1 MEMKIVDLPA
11 IAVIGKAGLCTP
23 EKNVAQHLWREANAH
38 FAEVAAL
45 GLKHPDGTYVGFWGA
60 MSDEGMRF
68 RPWTHRFTRGL
79 YLAGVQT
86 RADARA
92 PEGWTKWIMPARKY
106 AVADVAP
113 NEYDKVFCEVVS
125 RALAER
131 GMKLAGT
138 VCDYIEPATG
148 QNRLYFPVEPL

>member
-1 MEMKIVDLPA
+1 
-11 IAVIGKAGLCTP
+11 
-23 EKNVAQHLWREANAH
+23 
-38 FAEVAAL
+38 
-45 GLKHPDGTYVGFWGA
+45 
-60 MSDEGMRF
+60 
-68 RPWTHRFTRGL
+68 
-79 YLAGVQT
+79 
-86 RADARA
+86 
-92 PEGWTKWIMPARKY
+92 MPARKY

-131 GMKLAGT
+131 GMKLAGV